1 MPSSCAMQV
10 VEQWYVAAIPAQLS
24 MAFFTQTVKDLIS
37 YEVQQLKPLKIKECA
52 IGDGMISPRS
62 AVSITLA
69 DFQLPQGDLCGSV
82 FLDTSFQK
90 YIETIVGE
98 AQYKS
103 IKETNRKKMM
113 KEFEFG
119 IKRTFSE
126 KNDQTYSVDLRG
138 VKDDHKNNVID
149 DTITVT
155 M

>member
-1 MPSSCAMQV
+1 M
-10 VEQWYVAAIPAQLS
+10 
-24 MAFFTQTVKDLIS
+24 
-37 YEVQQLKPLKIKECA
+37 
-52 IGDGMISPRS
+52 
-62 AVSITLA
+62 
-69 DFQLPQGDLCGSV
+69 

-98 AQYKS
+98 AQYNS

-113 KEFEFG
+113 KEFEYG

-138 VKDDHKNNVID
+138 VKDDYKNNVID

-155 M
+155 MYAFFL